1 MNTMEYFAGKYDIA
15 VVGGGHAGCEAAVAA
30 ARMGMSTV
38 IFTLNL
44 DAIANMACNPNIG
57 GSAKGHIV
65 REIDALGGVM
75 GKAADKTFIQ
85 SRILNKAKGPAVW
98 ALRAQTDK
106 WAYKDEMKRIIESE
120 KNLYVRQA
128 EVVDVIFDDN
138 NNVTGVKTHTG
149 AIFEVRAAIIAS
161 GTFLGGK
168 IIIGDYSRNSGPDG
182 MFPATELSGNL
193 KSKGIEIL
201 RFKTG
206 TPPRIHGKTVDF
218 SKMEEQKGDDVII
231 PFSFETK
238 EKLKNKISCYL
249 TYTNNKTHKIVR
261 DNLDRAPLY
270 SGIIE
275 GVGAR
280 YCPSIEDKIVRFAEK
295 ERHQIFIEPMGMN
308 SDEWYVQG
316 LSTSLPEDVQ
326 IELLHSISGLED
338 CKVMRTAYAIEY
350 DCINPMQLKLSL
362 EFRDYHGLFGA
373 GQFNGTSGYEEAA
386 AQGLIAGINAAMLI
400 KEKEP
405 VIIGRD
411 KGYIGVLIDDLVT
424 RGTNEPYRMMTSRS
438 EYRLLLRQDNAD
450 ERLTL
455 IGYEAGL
462 ISEERYRGFLEKM
475 QAVEK
480 EIHRLEKTSVPPS
493 ERLISILEENGS
505 EAVSTGIRLSD
516 LLKRPQI
523 SYYDLT
529 DVDITRPEISREIA
543 EQAEIKIKYEGYIKR
558 QKIVV
563 EQFRKLEN
571 RRLSKDVD
579 YMSISGLRIEARQK
593 LNKYRP
599 ENIGQA
605 SRISGVSP
613 ADISVLLVATE
624 RRSNNE

>member
-450 ERLTL
+450 ERLTP

-543 EQAEIKIKYEGYIKR
+543 EQAEINIKYEGYIKR